1 MAKRSPPSPPRLRV
15 AIITSRYNPSVTEAL
30 REGAVEEFVERG
42 GHVRDLVHIDA
53 PGAYELPVLAL
64 AAAMSDR
71 VHAVVALG
79 CIVRGETR
87 HDRYIADAVA
97 QGLMSVSLRTGLPVG
112 LGVLTT
118 ENAKQARD
126 RAGGKHGNKGR
137 EAMAATLDAIQ
148 GVAAL
153 LGGSDR
159 FEIATRHDK
168 VAKAEAK
175 PSTPR
180 KSKPSV
186 THGTRSR

>member
-1 MAKRSPPSPPRLRV
+1 MTKRSTPTPPRLRV

-30 REGAVEEFVERG
+30 REGAVEEFVDRG

-79 CIVRGETR
+79 CIVRGETH

-112 LGVLTT
+112 FGVLTT

-159 FEIATRHDK
+159 FEIADRHDK
-168 VAKAEAK
+168 LAPTKARPNDAKMTK
-175 PSTPR
+175 
-180 KSKPSV
+180 KSAIR
-186 THGTRSR
+186 GTRRR